1 LPELSKIKSLRT
13 TVSRKWPKINAYS
26 KGARWLMS
34 ESTEKASEKLF
45 IFRNSKVTVMTD
57 IEAQNCEK
65 YVLTS
70 PDI

>member
-1 LPELSKIKSLRT
+1 
-13 TVSRKWPKINAYS
+13 
-26 KGARWLMS
+26 MS